1 LRFDFDQIHRRVA
14 VATIRRVRNVVE
26 AKAFTDATA
35 VSRPMDDAT
44 AVSRQSIY
52 QASGSGDYLSNHA
65 VGSQSEMNILHL
77 IGAGRS
83 LQAIAGRTSGS
94 PEPRPKLR
102 QINRI
107 FSVLFKLILDPEE

>member
-14 VATIRRVRNVVE
+14 VGTILRVRNVVE
-26 AKAFTDATA
+26 VKAFT
-35 VSRPMDDAT
+35 DAT

>member
-1 LRFDFDQIHRRVA
+1 LRFDFDQIHRRAA
-14 VATIRRVRNVVE
+14 VGTIRRVRNVVE
-26 AKAFTDATA
+26 AKAFT
-35 VSRPMDDAT
+35 DAT

-77 IGAGRS
+77 IGAGPS
-83 LQAIAGRTSGS
+83 LQAIARRTSGS
-94 PEPRPKLR
+94 PEPRPNLR